1 MRSTTIQSY
10 KSFAKEFNPF
20 LHKNYP
26 RTKQAVQEYLEW
38 LMDIKRNI
46 DNTINQKISMLKRYG
61 NFLVKEGYVPE
72 RDLQYFRQVKHR
84 KYFRI
89 PLFYD
94 YSIIKRIHLVL
105 ENSSLLSP
113 TEKLILIFV
122 VKHATT
128 YSELLGIRITD
139 IDWHERMINIQKGS
153 HTRYI
158 VLERRELV
166 YLVQYLQSKKGSNSF
181 KSCLFLFQDN
191 GSPLKKYEIEKSLV
205 KLSAILNQKILVRGL
220 RNTFIMQAI
229 DLDMNVAYIQ
239 QYLGMKSLNSLSKF
253 RYVNKTYFETV
264 QHHVNALRSNMESD
278 NDKRADTLFETI
290 IKIFH
295 AKEST
300 IGSSPF
306 STNRNQTNES

>member
-1 MRSTTIQSY
+1 MN
-10 KSFAKEFNPF
+10 K
-20 LHKNYP
+20 
-26 RTKQAVQEYLEW
+26 
-38 LMDIKRNI
+38 
-46 DNTINQKISMLKRYG
+46 DNTINQKISMLKRYR
-61 NFLVKEGYVPE
+61 NFLAEEGYIPKS
-72 RDLQYFRQVKHR
+72 DLQYFKQVRHR
-84 KYFRI
+84 KHFRI

-113 TEKLILIFV
+113 TDKLILILV

-128 YSELLGIRITD
+128 YSELLGIRIMD

-191 GSPLKKYEIEKSLV
+191 GSPLKKYEVEKSLV

-229 DLDMNVAYIQ
+229 DLDVNVAYIQ

-253 RYVNKTYFETV
+253 RYVNKTYFEMV
-264 QHHVNALRSNMESD
+264 QHHVNALRSNMQSD
-278 NDKRADTLFETI
+278 NEKRVDTLFKTI

-300 IGSSPF
+300 IGSNPF